1 MKILLADDDPVSLQT
16 IRTFLSKAGHRV
28 EVCENGEQ
36 ALGILTGDSAP
47 QLALLDWMM
56 PGMSGLEVCQQIGR
70 RPNRGDRY
78 IIILSGR
85 NRKKDIAEGLL
96 AGADDYLVKPI
107 DLTEM
112 IARVRVAE
120 RTLAAHNELRHHVE
134 QLERLVRRHNLLGEL
149 AVRRSGNPLAEPSQ
163 PRPAKAPAP
172 NTAKTAHSLSSA
184 VGNLHGVIIFGQ
196 IFLETLRGLGV
207 EARLQPPAP
216 EKLAE
221 DIPPPLFAAWTP
233 LLLPKQNAW
242 LDVLV
247 ETSPDGARTLAERIV
262 QGSVNRLTNAPFETV
277 ALDAFAEAAGM
288 GVSKLRN
295 QFEEDHIPSHTP
307 IITRAAVLEGT
318 ALRRRPSARLT
329 HRLDVMGH
337 PLQLSLLEYR
347 TPDIVKGLLE
357 LIEMDVLT
365 QSPKVLR
372 PDTSNPLQSWEALTG
387 PMINRARR
395 WTEDG
400 VIEDAF
406 HVMQPS
412 PVARELATKLRT

>member
-36 ALGILTGDSAP
+36 ALGVLTGDGAP

-56 PGMSGLEVCQQIGR
+56 PGMSGIEVCQQIGR

-149 AVRRSGNPLAEPSQ
+149 AVRRVGNPLAEPTQAKSA
-163 PRPAKAPAP
+163 PARTPPAKTP
-172 NTAKTAHSLSSA
+172 HSLSTA
-184 VGNLHGVIIFGQ
+184 VGNLHGVLVFGQ

-207 EARLQPPAP
+207 EARLETP
-216 EKLAE
+216 EPSELLE
-221 DIPPPLFAAWTP
+221 DIAPPVYAAWTP
-233 LLLPKQNAW
+233 ILLPKQNAW
-242 LDVLV
+242 LDILV
-247 ETSPDGARTLAERIV
+247 ETTPEGARTLAERIV
-262 QGSVNRLTNAPFETV
+262 HGSVQRMTNAPFETV

-288 GVSKLRN
+288 GVSKLRS
-295 QFEEDHIPSHTP
+295 QFEEDHIASHTP
-307 IITRAAVLEGT
+307 IITRAAMLEGP
-318 ALRRRPSARLT
+318 ALRRRPTARLT
-329 HRLDVMGH
+329 HRLNVLGH

-365 QSPKVLR
+365 QPPQALR
-372 PDTSNPLQSWEALTG
+372 PETPAPLQSWEALTG

-400 VIEDAF
+400 IIEDAF